1 MNVVRANVMVAPLDV
16 ISKIIQTYNWGDFH
30 NCACIVLTRL
40 VKEFYIHL
48 EVVQDE
54 DSGIF
59 LQSTVEGHV
68 IMVDPQVISQII
80 GVPVLQISASPFNEV
95 LVAPSLDDL
104 REFFHAIPQ
113 GEERA
118 ITIRIGAF
126 CPPHRL
132 LVKIV
137 QYNLWPTARR
147 SDLIQKRAQFLYA
160 IILS

>member
-113 GEERA
+113 GEE
-118 ITIRIGAF
+118 
-126 CPPHRL
+126 
-132 LVKIV
+132 
-137 QYNLWPTARR
+137 
-147 SDLIQKRAQFLYA
+147 
-160 IILS
+160 